1 MQLLWRL
8 FWPTKLRP
16 KKNEA
21 IEEKDAANEAFAE
34 MLLDNMD
41 KEDAV
46 DFKRDMKIGQKE
58 KAVKKRK
65 WQKMRQDAIDAPWTQ
80 QSADTTK
87 ILLL

>member
-1 MQLLWRL
+1 
-8 FWPTKLRP
+8 
-16 KKNEA
+16 
-21 IEEKDAANEAFAE
+21 

>member
-1 MQLLWRL
+1 
-8 FWPTKLRP
+8 
-16 KKNEA
+16 
-21 IEEKDAANEAFAE
+21 

-65 WQKMRQDAIDAPWTQ
+65 WQQMRQNAIDAPWTQ
-80 QSADTTK
+80 QSADTTN
-87 ILLL
+87 ISSY